1 MKKGYE
7 KYKDSGVNWIDE
19 IPNSWAVRKLKH
31 IANITGGSTPESET
45 TKYWDGDIPWV
56 TPVDLSSVTNH
67 LILDTKRKITKEG
80 LDSCGTTLVPKDSII
95 LSTRAPIGSI
105 AVAGVELCTNQGCK
119 AITTKVGNP
128 FFYYYQLLIWKEVL
142 ESFGAGATFKEL
154 PSSEL
159 KDFWIT
165 EPSFEEQ
172 EVIVNYLDRKT
183 SQIAQLIAQKE
194 KLIELLQ
201 EKRQAVI
208 NEAVTRGL
216 NQNVKLKDSGIE
228 WLGKIPAHW
237 EVKKLKY
244 LASGVLTGKTPNTDR
259 TDYFE
264 PEEVDWFTP
273 SDFNDQLVLENSRR
287 KISSKAIKENAV
299 LLFRK
304 DSVLLI
310 GIGAT
315 LGKIG
320 ILKYDA
326 SCNQQINAITFNEL
340 INPLFGLYYL
350 SRIREQMQSA
360 STAST
365 LAILNQSGTKDLMI
379 TCPPISEQNEI
390 VRWIQDKLPQIEEAI
405 SKIKVQIEKLHEYR
419 QSLIS
424 EVVTGKVDVRE
435 DAKSKKNK

>member
-1 MKKGYE
+1 M
-7 KYKDSGVNWIDE
+7 
-19 IPNSWAVRKLKH
+19 
-31 IANITGGSTPESET
+31 
-45 TKYWDGDIPWV
+45 
-56 TPVDLSSVTNH
+56 
-67 LILDTKRKITKEG
+67 
-80 LDSCGTTLVPKDSII
+80 
-95 LSTRAPIGSI
+95 
-105 AVAGVELCTNQGCK
+105 
-119 AITTKVGNP
+119 
-128 FFYYYQLLIWKEVL
+128 
-142 ESFGAGATFKEL
+142 
-154 PSSEL
+154 
-159 KDFWIT
+159 
-165 EPSFEEQ
+165 
-172 EVIVNYLDRKT
+172 
-183 SQIAQLIAQKE
+183 
-194 KLIELLQ
+194 
-201 EKRQAVI
+201 
-208 NEAVTRGL
+208 
-216 NQNVKLKDSGIE
+216 
-228 WLGKIPAHW
+228 
-237 EVKKLKY
+237 KY